1 MLAYDF
7 KMQYQNTNVFGQVDA
22 LSRLI
27 SAQAKPNDE
36 MMIASLHGD
45 TEIRQILSENISKLS
60 INAVRIRKET

>member
-27 SAQAKPNDE
+27 STQAKPNDE
-36 MMIASLHGD
+36 MMIASLHVD